1 MGNLTSTIEK
11 ELPST
16 EKFFGFENY
25 DNTCY
30 CNSVLQALYFCTPF
44 RKHVLQYHSQHRSR
58 SIGAHD
64 ESKRGADDTLLQR
77 LADLFVT
84 IATHKKQTGVIGPK
98 KFVTKLRKEN
108 ELFQGDEHQDAHE
121 FLNYLLNHVV
131 SVLQKEAAPSPN
143 TPMSEVSKIRTWVH
157 ELFEGTLT
165 NETKCLCCETV
176 TNVVEPFLDLSVDVE
191 SNSSLTAC
199 LSKFSSTE
207 TLNGA
212 EKFFCDKCCGLQEA
226 QKRML
231 VKKLPPI
238 LTVHLKRF
246 KYFENVQQYRKLSSR
261 VVFPFELRVCNT
273 SDDCDDCDRV
283 YNLFAVVIHSGSGLN
298 HGHYVCVVRS
308 HQKWLLFDDERVD
321 TVDPVELQSY
331 CFGSTSKSTDVAY
344 LLFYTT
350 SSDSPLESESESEV
364 PAQENSFA
372 SRRTTKTS
380 HTSSTPPQTTP
391 SPNVNS
397 RSLRNG
403 PDSTSANPTNT
414 NTNTTAL
421 TSPAA
426 SDAADDDTATQDST
440 PSDKPEKRDG
450 VLAKM
455 RMKKAKNDDGQTIAK
470 PQKS

>member
-1 MGNLTSTIEK
+1 MGNFSSSLEK
-11 ELPST
+11 DLPST

-44 RKHVLQYHSQHRSR
+44 RKHVLSYQSHHRSR
-58 SIGAHD
+58 ILGTHD
-64 ESKRGADDTLLQR
+64 ESKRVEDTLLQR
-77 LADLFVT
+77 LAELFVT

-121 FLNYLLNHVV
+121 FLNYLLNHIV

-143 TPMSEVSKIRTWVH
+143 TPLSEISKIRTWVH

-207 TLNGA
+207 TLSGA

-231 VKKLPPI
+231 VKKLPQI

-273 SDDCDDCDRV
+273 SDDCEESDRL
-283 YNLFAVVIHSGSGLN
+283 YHLFAVVIHSGSGLN
-298 HGHYVCVVRS
+298 HGHYVCVVKS

-321 TVDPVELQSY
+321 TVDPLELQSY

-344 LLFYTT
+344 LLFYSTA
-350 SSDSPLESESESEV
+350 SDMPTESESEPETPQQDASV
-364 PAQENSFA
+364 T
-372 SRRTTKTS
+372 SRRQPKPSNSIAPPLPTS
-380 HTSSTPPQTTP
+380 NH
-391 SPNVNS
+391 
-397 RSLRNG
+397 
-403 PDSTSANPTNT
+403 STSNGRQHHSSQGSANSNDNPPPG
-414 NTNTTAL
+414 L
-421 TSPAA
+421 TSPTA
-426 SDAADDDTATQDST
+426 SDDDSATQDS
-440 PSDKPEKRDG
+440 SVSLEKPDKRDG

-455 RMKKAKNDDGQTIAK
+455 RMKKKEEGPPATASK